1 MVQDVLITHPFTKI
15 SNWSSGNT
23 YFHITIGNLVRG
35 SKLLCET
42 SLVGGHGP
50 GDLSYLLDFSLY
62 NQRTTLSLRFF
73 FQGYKM
79 DDLLTSYISQMLT
92 TMTKQRTGRG
102 QSKWTSY
109 WQEATELI
117 RHLRPIGQHCSWGR
131 TFAYQLWR
139 MSRSPSAS
147 SEGSKFT
154 WESSA
159 LSSDDPGE
167 GPSNYLNHYY
177 YEDDDLSS
185 EDDYLW
191 PLTSPSCRSQ
201 LLLWNTYS
209 MFTETHTWLLPCH
222 ITSRTNETEDACDD
236 WNNDICENV
245 IIPEICL
252 PGDTE
257 THYYSF
263 FLIDLSWDVGISNT
277 ECWRQLSK
285 MDKPVS
291 VIPNIQ

>member
-1 MVQDVLITHPFTKI
+1 MVQETCRICLTLDSIINVQHCHCAVA
-15 SNWSSGNT
+15 SST
-23 YFHITIGNLVRG
+23 F
-35 SKLLCET
+35 
-42 SLVGGHGP
+42 
-50 GDLSYLLDFSLY
+50 FS
-62 NQRTTLSLRFF
+62 FF

-222 ITSRTNETEDACDD
+222 VT
-236 WNNDICENV
+236 
-245 IIPEICL
+245 
-252 PGDTE
+252 
-257 THYYSF
+257 Y
-263 FLIDLSWDVGISNT
+263 
-277 ECWRQLSK
+277 
-285 MDKPVS
+285 
-291 VIPNIQ
+291 